1 MGEAVSQSSDSR
13 AVSAEVNAV
22 DDAVIE
28 PSLRPRRMAE
38 FIGQPKLKEHLDI
51 VIGAA
56 SGRGDIACDH
66 MLFCGPPG
74 LGKTSMAGIVAAELG
89 AGLRV
94 TSGPALERG
103 GDLAAILTNLD
114 PGDIL
119 FIDEIH
125 RLNRTVEEV
134 LYPAL
139 EDFQIDIVIGKG
151 PSARSIRLD
160 LPPFAL
166 IGATTRAGMV
176 TGPLRDRFGFVAR
189 FDYYSAGDIE
199 TIVTRSA
206 SILGVEIES
215 PGAREIAARSRGTP
229 RIANRLLKRVRDFS
243 EVRGAGSISEE
254 VACEGLE
261 VFEVDHLGLDKVD
274 RAILRALIEKFSG
287 GPVGLST
294 LSVVVGEEPETV
306 EDVYEPYLMQAGF
319 LVRTP
324 RGRIATRLA
333 YEHLGIDPPPQ
344 AVALEEAGAGVETL
358 FE

>member
-1 MGEAVSQSSDSR
+1 MPSDR
-13 AVSAEVNAV
+13 GTLSA
-22 DDAVIE
+22 DADESEDAAIE

-38 FIGQPKLKEHLDI
+38 FIGQPKLKEHLEI

-56 SGRGDIACDH
+56 SGRGDVACDH

-89 AGLRV
+89 AGMRV

-103 GDLAAILTNLD
+103 GDLAAILTNLE

-160 LPPFAL
+160 LPAFAL
-166 IGATTRAGMV
+166 VGATTRAGMV

-189 FDYYSAGDIE
+189 FDYYSVDDIE
-199 TIVTRSA
+199 TIVVRSA
-206 SILGVEIES
+206 EILGVKIDDS
-215 PGAREIAARSRGTP
+215 GAREIAARSRGTP

-243 EVRGAGSISEE
+243 EVRGAGAIDQA
-254 VACEGLE
+254 VASEGLE
-261 VFEVDHLGLDKVD
+261 VFEVDHCGLDKVD
-274 RAILRALIEKFSG
+274 RAILRALIEKFAG

-294 LSVVVGEEPETV
+294 IAVVVGEEPETV

-319 LVRTP
+319 LMRTP
-324 RGRIATRLA
+324 RGRVVTARA
-333 YEHLGIDPPPQ
+333 FEHLGLDAPQ
-344 AVALEEAGAGVETL
+344 TLPGATKGEDDSGVL
-358 FE
+358 FD